1 MRRSRKPIVIVSRR
15 STLARAQAQ
24 AVGGALA
31 KLNPGIEVEY
41 RWIESQGDQRTDV
54 PLAASGGKGLFAKAI
69 ERALLRRQ
77 ADIAVHSLKDLP
89 VELTPGLTIAAVPR
103 RGEVRDCLI
112 TRPGIDAVDI
122 ASLPQ
127 GARVG
132 TASPRRSA
140 QLLRLRP
147 DLRIELIRGNVET
160 RLQRVIA
167 DGAFDATLL
176 AAVGLQRAGFGE
188 HANKLLDPQAM
199 LPAASQ
205 GALAVQCRADDH
217 GSLTRCIPLND
228 PAASTAVHIERQIVA
243 ALAGDCH
250 SAIGALAEPADQHVR
265 LRVRVLR
272 ADGVECIDLDERFPA
287 SKASKAVR
295 AAAQALDDQGA
306 ARLLAARP
314 N

>member
-41 RWIESQGDQRTDV
+41 RWIESQGDQRADV
-54 PLAASGGKGLFAKAI
+54 ALAAAGGKGLFAKAI

-89 VELTPGLTIAAVPR
+89 VQLTPGLTIAAVPR

-112 TRPGIDAVDI
+112 TRPGIDAADI
-122 ASLPQ
+122 AALPQ
-127 GARVG
+127 GAHVG
-132 TASPRRSA
+132 TASPRRRA

-160 RLQRVIA
+160 RLRRVVE
-167 DGAFDATLL
+167 DHGFDATLL
-176 AAVGLQRAGFGE
+176 AAVGLQRAGLGE
-188 HANKLLDPQAM
+188 HAQKLLDTDAM

-243 ALAGDCH
+243 SLAGDCH
-250 SAIGALAEPADQHVR
+250 SAIAALAEPIEQHIR
-265 LRVRVLR
+265 LRVRVLS
-272 ADGVECIDLDERFPA
+272 ADGGECIALDERFA
-287 SKASKAVR
+287 AGKASKAVR
-295 AAAQALDDQGA
+295 AAAQTLDDRGA
-306 ARLLAARP
+306 ARLLAPRP
-314 N
+314 R